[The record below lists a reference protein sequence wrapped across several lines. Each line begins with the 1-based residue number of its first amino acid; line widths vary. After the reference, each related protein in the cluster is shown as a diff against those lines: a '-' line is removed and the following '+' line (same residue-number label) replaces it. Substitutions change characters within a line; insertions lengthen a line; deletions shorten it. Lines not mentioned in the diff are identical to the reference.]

1 MGHDAVAVLREALA
15 LPGSDRADIA
25 AELLA
30 SLPAPD
36 TDHDLDDDGWLREID
51 QRARRALQGESPSE
65 PWEAVEQRLTARFPE
80 A

>member
-15 LPGSDRADIA
+15 LPDSERADIA

-30 SLPAPD
+30 SLPSPD
-36 TDHDLDDDGWLREID
+36 TDLDDDRWLREID
-51 QRARRALQGESPSE
+51 RRARRALQGESPGE
-65 PWEAVEQRLTARFPE
+65 PWDAVEQRLAARFPE